1 MLISSLKITN
11 PILLK
16 FMIKLVY
23 FSNKKL
29 NNYMHASTTPN
40 AMHPRPT
47 IMSMAFMSVLRLEIV
62 KSEEKHVPSLV

>member
-40 AMHPRPT
+40 AMNPRAT
-47 IMSMAFMSVLRLEIV
+47 IMSMAFMR
-62 KSEEKHVPSLV
+62 